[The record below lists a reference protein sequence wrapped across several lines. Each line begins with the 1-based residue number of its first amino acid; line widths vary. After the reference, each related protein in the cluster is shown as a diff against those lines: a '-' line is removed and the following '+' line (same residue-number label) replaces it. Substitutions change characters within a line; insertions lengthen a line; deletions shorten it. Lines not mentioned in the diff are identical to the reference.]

1 MMKKALV
8 MMAIVLSG
16 LTGVANAK
24 YLCSYITY
32 IDDENKYNS
41 SGQPLAKSVSKASAA
56 AILQQDR
63 ADVHRFGNDTDQK
76 DCYFNTTAKRQKMA
90 SMLNKGS
97 ISKQLIHDIVRG
109 NPTVWV
115 HIYTTHI
122 DVYDA
127 NHNNE

>member
-1 MMKKALV
+1 MKKALILS
-8 MMAIVLSG
+8 AIMLAS
-16 LTGVANAK
+16 LTSVAHGK
-24 YLCSYITY
+24 YLCSYTTF
-32 IDDENKYNS
+32 IDNDNKYNS

-109 NPTVWV
+109 NPQVAV
-115 HIYTTHI
+115 NIYTTHI
-122 DVYDA
+122 DVYYADTNA
-127 NHNNE
+127 GE